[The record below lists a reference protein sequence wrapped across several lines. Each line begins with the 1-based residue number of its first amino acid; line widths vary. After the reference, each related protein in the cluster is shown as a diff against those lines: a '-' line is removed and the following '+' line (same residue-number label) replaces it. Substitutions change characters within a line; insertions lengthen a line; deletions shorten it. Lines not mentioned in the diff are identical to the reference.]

1 MGQGFTN
8 STINGIRYILRC
20 HRIGGQFF
28 LLFLLLH
35 PIPLISSRSKN
46 RLSPGL
52 STILANQPPCEK
64 KSDACFRCCIFHE
77 AHCVYCVTSA
87 LLRIFIFT
95 YQASEKVA
103 HTHLHTYVHYMYIF
117 FLDKLRKFT
126 ISDFPKQTHF
136 GHILITLFFFFTL

>member
-1 MGQGFTN
+1 MPPNRRWPVF
-8 STINGIRYILRC
+8 SLYY
-20 HRIGGQFF
+20 
-28 LLFLLLH
+28 LLLH
-35 PIPLISSRSKN
+35 PIPLFSSRRSKN
-46 RLSPGL
+46 RL

-103 HTHLHTYVHYMYIF
+103 HARPATYMYNMYIF
-117 FLDKLRKFT
+117 A
-126 ISDFPKQTHF
+126 
-136 GHILITLFFFFTL
+136 